1 MKLLFDENLSR
12 SLVNRLQD
20 LFPGSD
26 HVVLMGLEHAG
37 DSDIFRHARDND
49 FVIVTKDSDFN
60 ELLSVDSSIP
70 CLIWIRTGNC
80 STDLIEHLIRKH
92 HEQIVQV
99 ASSEATRLLI
109 LF

>member
-12 SLVNRLQD
+12 SLVTRLTD

-26 HVVLMGLEHAG
+26 HVVLLGLQQSTDAE
-37 DSDIFRHARDND
+37 IFQYAIDHD

-60 ELLSVDSSIP
+60 ELLTTQNASPALV
-70 CLIWIRTGNC
+70 WIRVGNS
-80 STDLIEHLIRKH
+80 STKIIERLIRAN
-92 HEQIVQV
+92 HEQIMDISAADTVG
-99 ASSEATRLLI
+99 LLM